1 MPIRSF
7 FTILL
12 LTASVWAQD
21 STTVAAPP
29 VDPAVPSAAD
39 SAPPTVSAPAPVT
52 AAPIVAAPVA
62 DTAKLKRKSMLKRL
76 PPVAVLSFSGTG
88 MDAKDLA
95 SVTSRFEAELLATDS
110 FKIVERRNIDKI
122 LKEQGF
128 QQSGACDNSECSV
141 EIGQLLS
148 VQGIFTGELSRTGKT
163 WSLSVKRTDVG
174 SGQTQFSHVLD
185 IEGSLEDVLRGG
197 APEMALIA
205 SGKKKPE
212 NNHTVLVAKK
222 EGSLWPWVAGGVAVA
237 GGATAAAILLTQDKS
252 STTVNNTVNAG
263 TTLPP
268 RNVNVTWTP

>member
-1 MPIRSF
+1 MGTDGKKEVNSFLMDDEPSPEKDHRMPHKSIL
-7 FTILL
+7 TLLL
-12 LTASVWAQD
+12 LTASAWAQD
-21 STTVAAPP
+21 STTVAATP
-29 VDPAVPSAAD
+29 VTPAVPSVAD
-39 SAPPTVSAPAPVT
+39 SAPPKVSAPAPVT
-52 AAPIVAAPVA
+52 SAPIVSTPVA
-62 DTAKLKRKSMLKRL
+62 DTAKTKRKSMLKRL

-95 SVTSRFEAELLATDS
+95 AVTNRFEAELLATDS

-141 EIGQLLS
+141 EIGHLLS

-205 SGKKKPE
+205 SGRKKSE

-222 EGSLWPWVAGGVAVA
+222 EGSLWP
-237 GGATAAAILLTQDKS
+237 
-252 STTVNNTVNAG
+252 
-263 TTLPP
+263 
-268 RNVNVTWTP
+268 